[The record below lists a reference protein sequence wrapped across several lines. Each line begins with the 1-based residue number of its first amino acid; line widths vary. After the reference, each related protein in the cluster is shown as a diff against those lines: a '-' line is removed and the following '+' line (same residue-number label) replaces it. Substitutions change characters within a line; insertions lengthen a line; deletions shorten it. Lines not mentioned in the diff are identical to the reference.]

1 MEFTKR
7 IFNEAVDL
15 DLSSE
20 NTDEI
25 YCVISEHLGIDDII
39 GIFQVS
45 KNSMLYDAL
54 MKWYEYKG
62 IDPVDYEDNDAIYF
76 THGCN
81 YAIYDDLVGG
91 NGSSEAQKEFLD
103 FLNK

>member
-1 MEFTKR
+1 MEITKR

-20 NTDEI
+20 STDEI
-25 YCVISEHLGIDDII
+25 YCIISEHLGIDDII
-39 GIFQVS
+39 GIFQVN
-45 KNSMLYDAL
+45 KNSMLYDFL
-54 MKWYEYKG
+54 MEWYGYKG
-62 IDPVDYEDNDAIYF
+62 INPVDYEDDKAIYF
-76 THGCN
+76 THGCG